1 MQAVA
6 EAREEG
12 PGTAG
17 AFACPPPPAARTS
30 AREQLQQLEQLA
42 RAELALLQLRAA
54 AQPATAMPCP
64 EQASVAWDLG
74 LDAADL

>member
-12 PGTAG
+12 PGIAG
-17 AFACPPPPAARTS
+17 AFACPSPVAARLS

-42 RAELALLQLRAA
+42 RAELALLALRAA
-54 AQPATAMPCP
+54 TQPATAMPCP